1 MSCWRPVLGGV
12 WIEVHAVVNNVV
24 FLAVLVAFAVCVC
37 ILAAEWIH
45 LHRIARVAFLAFGS
59 SGRARTWVT
68 FAPVIRVV
76 AAGAVAFGLTVLFL
90 MEPAAIEKEPTHE
103 ASKHLLVCL
112 DASPSMYVADS
123 GPDGKK
129 KRAVWAGEVIQAILD
144 RLDTE
149 TTRVTVFA
157 VYTKSIPVIEE
168 TFDMNVV
175 RNLLDGLPLFAAF
188 ESGPT
193 RLSSGVNEALT
204 YARKWG
210 PRSATMVVISD
221 GDSEDKIAVRS
232 IPSSIADSIVI
243 GVGDPMR
250 PTMVSG
256 HRSTQ
261 DTGSLKSLASKLKGI
276 YHQGNNRHLPSEV
289 LSRLSMVQPRLG
301 EGIGLRELALS
312 SIAIGGCL
320 LTLIGPALMLLG
332 RSSRDL
338 PTVPLLSE
346 ARSKV
351 PFLQKAVN

>member
-1 MSCWRPVLGGV
+1 M
-12 WIEVHAVVNNVV
+12 VNNVP
-24 FLAVLVAFAVCVC
+24 FWAGLSAVVVSACVAV
-37 ILAAEWIH
+37 AEWMH
-45 LHRIARVAFLAFGS
+45 QRRIARVAYLAFGAK
-59 SGRARTWVT
+59 GRGHSWIVV
-68 FAPVIRVV
+68 APFVRVV
-76 AAGAVAFGLTVLFL
+76 NAALVAFGFMVLYL
-90 MEPAAIEKEPTHE
+90 MEPAAIEKEPTQK

-129 KRAVWAGEVIQAILD
+129 KRAVWAGAVIQAILD

-188 ESGPT
+188 DSGPT
-193 RLSSGVNEALT
+193 RLSSGINEALA

-210 PRSATMVVISD
+210 PRSATLVVISD
-221 GDSEDKIAVRS
+221 GDSEEKIAVRS
-232 IPSSIADSIVI
+232 IPGSIADSIVI
-243 GVGDPMR
+243 GVGDPTR

-261 DTGSLKSLASKLKGI
+261 DTSSLKSLANKLKGI

-289 LSRLSMVQPRLG
+289 LSRLSMVQPRMG
-301 EGIGLRELALS
+301 EGIGLREIALS
-312 SIAIGGCL
+312 CLVLGGCSL
-320 LTLIGPALMLLG
+320 MLIGPALLLFG
-332 RSSRDL
+332 RSGRDL
-338 PTVPLLSE
+338 PSVPVPGPGWSKAKLLQSGI
-346 ARSKV
+346 
-351 PFLQKAVN
+351 NT